1 MLDRLG
7 VGWYLF
13 GAQAALLY
21 GAARL
26 TADVD
31 VTVDLGPRAA
41 SALVA
46 ALTAA
51 GFELRM
57 RDDLDAF
64 IARTRVVPLVH
75 LPSGLPLDIVLA
87 GPGPEEM
94 FLRRARRHEVEGVPV
109 PVASP
114 EDVVAMKILAGR
126 PKDLEDALAIL
137 VANRGLDTVLPRD
150 TLRLLEQ
157 ALDRSDLV
165 SAFEE
170 LARRAR
176 QEG

>member
-1 MLDRLG
+1 
-7 VGWYLF
+7 
-13 GAQAALLY
+13 
-21 GAARL
+21 
-26 TADVD
+26 
-31 VTVDLGPRAA
+31 
-41 SALVA
+41 
-46 ALTAA
+46 
-51 GFELRM
+51 
-57 RDDLDAF
+57 
-64 IARTRVVPLVH
+64 
-75 LPSGLPLDIVLA
+75 
-87 GPGPEEM
+87 
-94 FLRRARRHEVEGVPV
+94 
-109 PVASP
+109 
-114 EDVVAMKILAGR
+114 MKILAGR